1 MTANILLIG
10 GFDTFLVNARNYSTT
25 GYHNNKQMTDS
36 SLLPFFRP
44 RGVVVIGA
52 STSPEKLGY
61 GVARNLIASGY
72 QGAIHFLSQKS
83 GTLFERP
90 IYTNL
95 DEIPDPVDLAIL
107 IVPTQATPQTIEDCG
122 KRGIKAAIIVSA
134 GFREVGAQ
142 GAALELQCVEVA
154 RKYGVRLLGPN
165 CIGTLDTHLPLD
177 TTFLQ
182 PPMPAQGG
190 IAFVSHS
197 GAFCAAV
204 IDWAREQGFGFSQVV
219 SLGNQADVNE
229 TDVLPEVAEDER
241 TSVIVLYME
250 GVSDGERFVK
260 VAGDVTKHKPVIALK
275 VGRFEAGQK
284 AAASHTGALA
294 GSEAAFDAAFAKAG
308 VLRAD
313 TAEQMFDWARALESY
328 PRGLSRWGLRGT
340 LEKNARRSTIDNR
353 GIAILT
359 NAGGPGVIAADALET
374 NGLLLSQLTSSTLT
388 ALSASLPP
396 AASVHNPVDMLAS
409 ASPDTY
415 AICLKILLED
425 ENVNGVLVILPP
437 PPMFKTEDV
446 AERLVEV
453 ISAQGGVPA
462 AEDDDGSKGKPVVI
476 ALMGST
482 LVKEANKVFQ
492 RAHIPTYPFP
502 ERAASAL
509 GTLARRANGLQSP
522 SEAPLWGQTLQG
534 DNENSKV
541 RRPLSPDNLDEL
553 LAAYGIPTSPIK
565 LAHNAD
571 EALAFA
577 NEFGFPLVMKIASP
591 DILHKSDVGG
601 VLLDIKDT
609 AALQG
614 GYTKMISHV
623 KSLKPEAKI
632 EGVYLQRQIAEGQE
646 VIIGMVRDPLFG
658 PLMMF
663 GSGGVEVE
671 GLKDVAFALAPLN
684 QAEAE
689 SMMRKTWAGRKLKG
703 FRSLPPVDQESVVDV
718 LIKLSQLAIEH
729 ENIEE
734 LEINPLRVLSS
745 GAVALDVRVKLRA

>member
-1 MTANILLIG
+1 MAN
-10 GFDTFLVNARNYSTT
+10 
-25 GYHNNKQMTDS
+25 
-36 SLLPFFRP
+36 SLTPFFRP

-72 QGAIHFLSQKS
+72 QGGIHFLSQKS

-95 DEIPDPVDLAIL
+95 NEIPDPVDLAIL
-107 IVPTQATPQTIEDCG
+107 IVPTQSTPQTIEDCG

-134 GFREVGAQ
+134 GFREVGAH
-142 GAALELQCVEVA
+142 GAALEKQCLDVA
-154 RKYGVRLLGPN
+154 RKHGIRLLGPN

-197 GAFCAAV
+197 GAFCAAI
-204 IDWAREQGFGFSQVV
+204 IDWARGQGFGFSQIV

-229 TDVLPEVAEDER
+229 TDVLPEVAKDEHTR
-241 TSVIVLYME
+241 VIVLYME
-250 GVSDGERFVK
+250 SVSDGAKFVE
-260 VAGDVTKHKPVIALK
+260 AAREVTKHKPVIALK

-328 PRGLSRWGLRGT
+328 PRGLPLRGLRGT
-340 LEKNARRSTIDNR
+340 LAKNAHCSNTSNKE
-353 GIAILT
+353 IAVLT

-374 NGLLLSQLTSSTLT
+374 NGLLLSPLTESTLT
-388 ALSASLPP
+388 ALSSTLPP

-415 AICLKILLED
+415 ATCLKILLEA
-425 ENVNGVLVILPP
+425 ENVDGVMVILPP

-446 AERLVEV
+446 AERLVEM
-453 ISAQGGVPA
+453 IRQF
-462 AEDDDGSKGKPVVI
+462 DKPVVI

-482 LVKEANKVFQ
+482 LVEKARRVFQ
-492 RAHIPTYPFP
+492 HAKIPTYPFP

-509 GTLARRANGLQSP
+509 GVLAKRAEFLESKQTLKVSP
-522 SEAPLWGQTLQG
+522 SGMISEALRVSEPK
-534 DNENSKV
+534 DNSVE
-541 RRPLSPDNLDEL
+541 EL
-553 LAAYGIPTSPIK
+553 ITAYGIPTSPIK
-565 LAHNAD
+565 LARNAD
-571 EALAFA
+571 EALSIA

-591 DILHKSDVGG
+591 DILHKSGVGG

-609 AALQG
+609 AALLS
-614 GYTKMISHV
+614 GYAKMISHV

-671 GLKDVAFALAPLN
+671 GLKDVTFALAPLD
-684 QAEAE
+684 QVEAE

-729 ENIEE
+729 ENVEE
-734 LEINPLRVLSS
+734 LEINPLRVLSR